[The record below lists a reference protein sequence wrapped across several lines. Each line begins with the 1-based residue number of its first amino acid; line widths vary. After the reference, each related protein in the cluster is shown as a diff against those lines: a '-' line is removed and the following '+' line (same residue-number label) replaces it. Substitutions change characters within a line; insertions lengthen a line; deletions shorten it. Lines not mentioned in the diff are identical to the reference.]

1 MTELKRT
8 YASIFEACYR
18 KMTER
23 SHYGNKDILASVK
36 ELTTQDIGSI
46 IKAKAVR
53 LKHAGSRDVVED
65 NAVDIINYAVEVL
78 RRLSN
83 DGGG

>member
-1 MTELKRT
+1 
-8 YASIFEACYR
+8 
-18 KMTER
+18 MTER

-36 ELTTQDIGSI
+36 ELTTQDIGSM
-46 IKAKAVR
+46 IKAKAIR
-53 LKHAGSRDVVED
+53 LKHADDRGVVED

-78 RRLSN
+78 RRLLN